1 MKTNDEHR
9 SRCPI
14 NLSLEVLGDRWSLLI
29 LRDMVFAG
37 KRHFRELLRSEE
49 GISSNILA
57 DRLGKL
63 SEEGMVTKD
72 PDPTHKRKAIYSL
85 TEKSIAL
92 VPVFV
97 QLGVWGS
104 THLSA
109 SEELSASAW
118 VLEKGGPRMWERFM
132 SELREEHIGPSD
144 GGGSD
149 PGEVPVTA
157 TLRAAYEEVVARG
170 ADPSAALESAPAV
183 LVRHAES
190 LHHPVDGEPGGGR

>member
-37 KRHFRELLRSEE
+37 KRHFREFLRSEE

-72 PDPTHKRKAIYSL
+72 PDPTHKRKVIYSL
-85 TEKSIAL
+85 TENSIAL

-109 SEELSASAW
+109 SEELSAW

>member
-1 MKTNDEHR
+1 MVVFCNHCFSEVTRITKANEEHR
-9 SRCPI
+9 SDCPI
-14 NLSLEVLGDRWSLLI
+14 NLSLEVLGDRWSLLV
-29 LRDMVFAG
+29 LRDMMFAG
-37 KRHFRELLRSEE
+37 KRHFREFLRSEE

-63 SEEGMVTKD
+63 SEAGMVAKS

-104 THLSA
+104 TYLPA
-109 SEELSASAW
+109 SEELSVSAW
-118 VLEKGGPRMWERFM
+118 VLEGGGPRMWERFM
-132 SELREEHIGPSD
+132 SELREEHIGASD

-149 PGEVPVTA
+149 PSVASVTA
-157 TLRAAYEEVVARG
+157 TLQAAYEEVVA
-170 ADPSAALESAPAV
+170 
-183 LVRHAES
+183 
-190 LHHPVDGEPGGGR
+190 GGRTNDVSPA

>member
-1 MKTNDEHR
+1 LFSEVEKMRNEHR
-9 SRCPI
+9 SGCPI
-14 NLSLEVLGDRWSLLI
+14 NLSLEVLGDRWSLLV
-29 LRDMVFAG
+29 LRDMMFAG
-37 KRHFRELLRSEE
+37 KRHFREFLRSGE

-57 DRLGKL
+57 DRLGRL
-63 SEEGMVTKD
+63 SEEGMVTKA

-104 THLSA
+104 RHLSA

-118 VLEKGGPRMWERFM
+118 VLEKGGSQMWERFM

-144 GGGSD
+144 GGGSGS
-149 PGEVPVTA
+149 GEVSVTA
-157 TLRAAYEEVVARG
+157 AMQAAYEEVVA
-170 ADPSAALESAPAV
+170 
-183 LVRHAES
+183 
-190 LHHPVDGEPGGGR
+190 GGRTNGVSLG

>member
-1 MKTNDEHR
+1 MEGDDHR
-9 SRCPI
+9 SGCPI
-14 NLSLEVLGDRWSLLI
+14 NLSLEVFGDKWSLLI
-29 LRDMVFAG
+29 LRDMMFGG

-63 SEEGMVTKD
+63 SEEGMVTKA
-72 PDPTHKRKAIYSL
+72 PDPTHKQKAIYSL

-104 THLSA
+104 RHLPA
-109 SEELSASAW
+109 SEELSVPAR
-118 VLEKGGPRMWERFM
+118 VLEEGGPRMWERFM

-144 GGGSD
+144 SGGSD
-149 PGEVPVTA
+149 PGEVSVTA
-157 TLRAAYEEVVARG
+157 TLRATYEEVVAGG
-170 ADPSAALESAPAV
+170 ANE
-183 LVRHAES
+183 
-190 LHHPVDGEPGGGR
+190 